1 MHSLTFKYVP
11 FADLIS
17 IFTTLFLQETAYMF
31 LRCTFILKVKFSRN
45 AMENIFVWKWI
56 LFRKWKL
63 LQDNLNTRY
72 LFIKKKKNFEIILK
86 YKSKFE
92 SKIIEKVFF
101 TKHIALKIK
110 LSNSHFRNFH
120 LQKVLSEEQLLKVL
134 FSNILTSF
142 PQKRKKRKE
151 SNKTQWFFTNEIRK
165 WKYSIKIRK
174 NWTQL

>member
-1 MHSLTFKYVP
+1 MQWRIFLFGNGYCFESENYFRI
-11 FADLIS
+11 IS
-17 IFTTLFLQETAYMF
+17 TRDIYLQ
-31 LRCTFILKVKFSRN
+31 
-45 AMENIFVWKWI
+45 
-56 LFRKWKL
+56 
-63 LQDNLNTRY
+63 
-72 LFIKKKKNFEIILK
+72 KKNFEIILK

-92 SKIIEKVFF
+92 SKIIENVFF

-174 NWTQL
+174 NWNQTQL